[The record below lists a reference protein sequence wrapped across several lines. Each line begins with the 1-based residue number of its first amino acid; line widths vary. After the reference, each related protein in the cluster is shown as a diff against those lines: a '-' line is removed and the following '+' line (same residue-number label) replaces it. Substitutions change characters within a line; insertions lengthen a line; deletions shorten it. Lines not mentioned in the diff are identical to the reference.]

1 MGTEESWP
9 NTGRAPHA
17 YLIALP
23 CPVLPSCGSRHM
35 TSTEGQSVNKDE
47 SKTVSEIL
55 QELSNASHVQ
65 VRSSTELA
73 AHVSEAAE
81 DEDEKRI
88 DDGRGPLRR
97 RTDYRAVRKAPR
109 SLSLTPWQ
117 VLHAIGLGAAAARQ
131 GAGRGLAEHWGSLRY
146 SQALEANRG
155 RFLQLSSEGRDLL
168 RFYKATQSGE
178 IGTGF
183 ASLLAEHIVRSRY
196 PDHSVSV
203 IPADIALKAG
213 WTLRSS
219 GTGPRPEPLQ
229 RRPHFFVEAW
239 QPGQPSKIFLM
250 SSKGTHSSVH
260 QVYKQLSTASA
271 HVESVHIGPYGTVP
285 YLLIGTEIPAKE
297 SLALHVLEAPGTTLL
312 RPPGEKPGIDL
323 DLALTQEEFMPDVLL
338 SAEGDRTTIPGFQV
352 LPGSFAWFSV
362 VLARTEAAALTA
374 FTGGGK
380 PTAQYLTK
388 EQGRRHIQHD
398 THANTARM
406 RDAEHRIH
414 DIDFVGTDHIYRLN
428 GTRVEAFSGLE
439 RSLYTHLHHGHVNE
453 YRRQV
458 HDSRGQWPPRST
470 AKYWNT
476 VSIRAD
482 GTVLA
487 IRLRDE

>member
-1 MGTEESWP
+1 MNEDGTKAI
-9 NTGRAPHA
+9 T
-17 YLIALP
+17 
-23 CPVLPSCGSRHM
+23 
-35 TSTEGQSVNKDE
+35 
-47 SKTVSEIL
+47 EIL
-55 QELSNASHVQ
+55 RELATTSHIQ
-65 VRSSTELA
+65 VRSSHELA
-73 AHVSEAAE
+73 DEVSGAAASE
-81 DEDEKRI
+81 DKKRTE
-88 DDGRGPLRR
+88 DGRSPLRR
-97 RTDYRAVRKAPR
+97 RTDYRAVRQAPR

-155 RFLQLSSEGRDLL
+155 EFLRLSSEGRDLL

-183 ASLLAEHIVRSRY
+183 ASLLAEDIVRSRY

-239 QPGQPSKIFLM
+239 QPGQPSKILLL

-297 SLALHVLEAPGTTLL
+297 SLALHALEAPGEALL
-312 RPPGEKPGIDL
+312 RPPGGDPGVDL
-323 DLALTQEEFMPDVLL
+323 DLALEQGNLFSDVVLPTD
-338 SAEGDRTTIPGFQV
+338 GDRKTLPGFQV
-352 LPGSFAWFSV
+352 LPDSFAWFSV

-374 FTGGGK
+374 FTGGGR
-380 PTAQYLTK
+380 PTAQYLTR
-388 EQGRRHIQHD
+388 EQGRRHFQHD
-398 THANTARM
+398 TQANGTRL
-406 RDAEHRIH
+406 RDAAHRIH
-414 DIDFVGTDHIYRLN
+414 EIDFVGTDHIYRLN

-439 RSLYTHLHHGHVNE
+439 KSLYTHLHHGRVNE
-453 YRRQV
+453 YRREV
-458 HDSRGQWPPRST
+458 HDRRGRWPRGST
-470 AKYWNT
+470 SEQWNT

-487 IRLRDE
+487 IRLGDE

>member
-1 MGTEESWP
+1 MNDDGT
-9 NTGRAPHA
+9 
-17 YLIALP
+17 
-23 CPVLPSCGSRHM
+23 
-35 TSTEGQSVNKDE
+35 
-47 SKTVSEIL
+47 KTVTEIL
-55 QELSNASHVQ
+55 DELSTTSNIQ
-65 VRSSTELA
+65 VRSSHELA
-73 AHVSEAAE
+73 AEVNKAAS
-81 DEDEKRI
+81 DEDKKRAE
-88 DDGRGPLRR
+88 DGRGPLRR

-146 SQALEANRG
+146 SQALEADRAH
-155 RFLQLSSEGRDLL
+155 FLQLSSEGRDLL

-239 QPGQPSKIFLM
+239 QPGEPSKIFLV

-312 RPPGEKPGIDL
+312 RPTGEKPEIDL
-323 DLALTQEEFMPDVLL
+323 DLALTQKEFMPDVVLPTN
-338 SAEGDRTTIPGFQV
+338 GDRATIPGFQV
-352 LPGSFAWFSV
+352 QPESFAWFSI
-362 VLARTEAAALTA
+362 VLARTEAATLTA

-380 PTAQYLTK
+380 PTARYLTK
-388 EQGRRHIQHD
+388 EQGRRHFQHD
-398 THANTARM
+398 THASTARL

-428 GTRVEAFSGLE
+428 GTRVETFSGLE
-439 RSLYTHLHHGHVNE
+439 RSLYTHLHRGHVNE

-458 HDSRGQWPPRST
+458 HDLRGQWPPRST
-470 AKYWNT
+470 SKYWNT
-476 VSIRAD
+476 VSVRAD

>member
-1 MGTEESWP
+1 MREDGTK
-9 NTGRAPHA
+9 A
-17 YLIALP
+17 IA
-23 CPVLPSCGSRHM
+23 
-35 TSTEGQSVNKDE
+35 
-47 SKTVSEIL
+47 EIL
-55 QELSNASHVQ
+55 DELGTTSNVQ
-65 VRSSTELA
+65 VRSSHELA
-73 AHVSEAAE
+73 AEVTKAAA
-81 DEDEKRI
+81 DEDKKRVE
-88 DDGRGPLRR
+88 DGRGPLRR
-97 RTDYRAVRKAPR
+97 RTDYGAVRRAPR

-155 RFLQLSSEGRDLL
+155 QFLRLSSEGRDLL

-219 GTGPRPEPLQ
+219 GTGARPEPLQ

-239 QPGQPSKIFLM
+239 QPGQPSKVFLM
-250 SSKGTHSSVH
+250 TSKGTHSSVH

-312 RPPGEKPGIDL
+312 RPPGDTQGVDL
-323 DLALTQEEFMPDVLL
+323 DVELPQENLMSDVVLPT
-338 SAEGDRTTIPGFQV
+338 EGDRTVIPGFQV
-352 LPGSFAWFSV
+352 LPGSFGWFSV

-374 FTGGGK
+374 FTGGGT

-388 EQGRRHIQHD
+388 EQGRRHFQHD
-398 THANTARM
+398 AQASKAGM

-439 RSLYTHLHHGHVNE
+439 RSLYTHLHQGHVNE
-453 YRRQV
+453 YRRET
-458 HDSRGQWPPRST
+458 HGRRGQWPSRST